1 MWDAAVDLLL
11 GSRCAGCSTPGRVL
25 CPACARALVTR
36 PSVSWPD
43 PRPPVLTAADV
54 PPYAGASYADVLRRL
69 VVAYKDEQRSGL
81 AMPLG
86 RALAAVVEHAMVE
99 TASDGAALP
108 VAELV
113 PVPSTRASVRRRGR
127 DPVVELARCAARRL
141 RARGH
146 QVQVRRRLRHRR
158 TVLDQAG
165 LGAGERAANLRGA
178 LSARSAPPARSAPA
192 PLARFVVDDVI
203 TTGATADEAVRALLA
218 AGWPVTAVAAV
229 AATRRWRLP
238 GLAIRPMDCRGPGRG
253 TSVST

>member
-25 CPACARALVTR
+25 CRVCAGALVVS
-36 PSVSWPD
+36 PGVSWPD
-43 PRPPVLTAADV
+43 PTPPLLTAAQV

-69 VVAYKDEQRSGL
+69 VVAYKDEHRSGL

-86 RALAAVVEHAMVE
+86 RSLAAVVEHALLE
-99 TASDGAALP
+99 TAGDGAARP

-113 PVPSTRASVRRRGR
+113 PVPSAPASVRRRGR
-127 DPVVELARCAARRL
+127 DPVTELTRCAARRL

-146 QVQVRRRLRHRR
+146 HVQVRRRLSHRR

-165 LGAGERAANLRGA
+165 LGAGERAANLHGA
-178 LSARSAPPARSAPA
+178 LTARSAPPARSAQA
-192 PLARFVVDDVI
+192 PLVRLVVDDVI

-218 AGWPVTAVAAV
+218 AGWPVAAVAAV
-229 AATRRWRLP
+229 APTRRRRPAWRGEMAD
-238 GLAIRPMDCRGPGRG
+238 GLSRAGPRH
-253 TSVST
+253 

>member
-25 CPACARALVTR
+25 CPACGGTLVTR
-36 PSVSWPD
+36 PGVSWPD

-69 VVAYKDEQRSGL
+69 VVAYKDEHRSGL

-86 RALAAVVEHAMVE
+86 RALAAVVEHVLLDRA
-99 TASDGAALP
+99 GGPRL

-113 PVPSTRASVRRRGR
+113 PVPSSQASVRRRGR
-127 DPVVELARCAARRL
+127 DPVLELARCAARRL

-146 QVQVRRRLRHRR
+146 QVQVCRRLSHRR

-165 LGAGERAANLRGA
+165 LGAGERAANLHGA
-178 LSARSAPPARSAPA
+178 LTARLAPPARPAQA
-192 PLARFVVDDVI
+192 PLVRLVVDDVI

-218 AGWPVTAVAAV
+218 AGWPVAAVATV
-229 AATRRWRLP
+229 AATRRRRPAWRGETAD
-238 GLAIRPMDCRGPGRG
+238 GLSRAGPGH
-253 TSVST
+253 

>member
-25 CPACARALVTR
+25 CVGCAGALTVR

-43 PRPPVLTAADV
+43 PRPSVLTAADV

-86 RALAAVVEHAMVE
+86 LALAAVVEHVLVE
-99 TASDGAALP
+99 TAKDGGPRL

-113 PVPSTRASVRRRGR
+113 PVPSSRASVRRRGR
-127 DPVVELARCAARRL
+127 DPVLELARCAARRL

-146 QVQVRRRLRHRR
+146 QVQVCRRLSHRR

-165 LGAGERAANLRGA
+165 LGAGQRAANLHGA
-178 LSARSAPPARSAPA
+178 LTARLAPPARPAPA
-192 PLARFVVDDVI
+192 PLVRLVVDDVI
-203 TTGATADEAVRALLA
+203 TTGATAAEAVRALLA
-218 AGWPVTAVAAV
+218 AGWPVAAVATV
-229 AATRRWRLP
+229 AATRRWRP
-238 GLAIRPMDCRGPGRG
+238 AWRGETADGLSRAGRG
-253 TSVST
+253 H